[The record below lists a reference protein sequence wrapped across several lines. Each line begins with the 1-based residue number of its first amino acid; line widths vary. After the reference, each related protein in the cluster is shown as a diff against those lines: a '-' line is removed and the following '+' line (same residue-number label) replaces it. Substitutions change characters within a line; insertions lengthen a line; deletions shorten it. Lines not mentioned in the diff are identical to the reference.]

1 MSLNPILIQGFV
13 VRNLACF
20 GLLPQLRVTWV
31 QVPAKFTYGCF
42 LATTSISDNA
52 SSTSLPWLRSLEVR
66 YLLWVTNCKWPG
78 FDSRRSPFFFEFACH
93 TTARTGLMD
102 GWIQKIK
109 CDTELDKLNYN
120 YIKTTRDNTK
130 KSNHE
135 LKTEKISLLYS
146 MVWRRRRQWQ

>member
-1 MSLNPILIQGFV
+1 MAACSSKSKLVSNEYRSKQISSRCSTFTIPTLSPSLASFHSQSVSLNPILIQGFV

-78 FDSRRSPFFFEFACH
+78 FDSRRSPFFLICLSHYVAN
-93 TTARTGLMD
+93 A
-102 GWIQKIK
+102 
-109 CDTELDKLNYN
+109 
-120 YIKTTRDNTK
+120 
-130 KSNHE
+130 
-135 LKTEKISLLYS
+135 
-146 MVWRRRRQWQ
+146 